1 MALHIHHAAVGHAG
15 LTQRFLIGSFARRR
29 DMASTLDPV
38 EKSSNESEI
47 NKFHLGADAGGAEP
61 LRNPTVLQV
70 H

>member
-1 MALHIHHAAVGHAG
+1 MSLHIHHAAVGHAS
-15 LTQRFLIGSFARRR
+15 LAHHFLIGSLARRR

-38 EKSSNESEI
+38 EKSGNEPEI

-61 LRNPTVLQV
+61 LQSPTVLQV